1 MPVPS
6 GDYFDF
12 KEYDN
17 SGHHFNKEDWSS
29 FFEAFGLIFG
39 VMLLIGGMN
48 AAFSS
53 VKDKVLEIKENRH
66 QQKNQINSAD
76 TIKMQD
82 YMMNTHQ
89 ISIFQDTTKTR

>member
-12 KEYDN
+12 DDRDN

-29 FFEAFGLIFG
+29 LFKVFGLTFG
-39 VMLLIGGMN
+39 VILLVGGMN
-48 AAFSS
+48 LVFSS
-53 VKDKVLEIKENRH
+53 VKDKVLEIKENQK
-66 QQKNQINSAD
+66 QQKNQTDSVD